1 MDALRRSVHEAPL
14 IEDDGYHYLVH
25 PISNG
30 IPTLDPHLMREVV
43 NGICRVADL
52 ADVDVIVTPVTMGV
66 HVATAVSLV
75 ADIPLVV
82 IRNREYGFDDEV
94 PFDLDGEDYY
104 LNDVSAGDDV
114 LVLDDLTNTGVSVAA
129 ITEALDDVGANV
141 ADVVTVIRRMESET
155 VEMDYEV
162 KSLIDVEVTA
172 DGVEILN

>member
-1 MDALRRSVHEAPL
+1 MDALRRSIHEAPL

-66 HVATAVSLV
+66 HVSTAVSLV

-94 PFDLDGEDYY
+94 PFDLDGEEYY
-104 LNDVSAGDDV
+104 VNDVSPDDNV
-114 LVLDDLTNTGVSVAA
+114 LVLDDLTNTGVSIAA
-129 ITEALDDVGANV
+129 ITEALDDIGATV
-141 ADVVTVIRRMESET
+141 VDVVTVIRRMESET
-155 VEMDYEV
+155 VPMDYEV
-162 KSLIDVEVTA
+162 TSLVDVEVSA
-172 DGVEILN
+172 EGVEILD

>member
-1 MDALRRSVHEAPL
+1 MDALRRSIHEAPL
-14 IEDDGYHYLVH
+14 IEDDGYRYLVH

-94 PFDLDGEDYY
+94 AFDLDGEDYY
-104 LNDVSAGDDV
+104 LNDVSSGDDV
-114 LVLDDLTNTGVSVAA
+114 LVLDDLMNTGVSIAA

-141 ADVVTVIRRMESET
+141 ADVVTVIRRTEAET
-155 VEMDYEV
+155 VEMDYDV
-162 KSLIDVEVTA
+162 KSLVDVRVTD
-172 DGVEILN
+172 DGVEILD